1 MLVIKEMAEKCKKEE
16 LNMYISSE
24 NMINTIEK
32 LDKYF
37 SNKDIN
43 EVANVEFPNEI
54 EYKSNEWLYY
64 IFYSCLLDYGTRSK
78 IYHNNLINTYRN
90 FKDIFNPNYIIN
102 NFNNDSSKLQ
112 QIIKENIHPRYPNVA
127 VNRWI
132 RLSEAL
138 SKYDNLLKKIKSFKT
153 FEELNGFIKT
163 INGYGQKTG
172 GLLLRLIYESN
183 ICDFSD
189 DISTIP
195 LDRHDIEISYLNKII
210 NTKTLTSKQI
220 SELSNAY
227 IKYSNELNV
236 NPDKLDKYLWEIGN
250 KFCNKKD
257 CKNCPL
263 CSNCSTKIKEIVL

>member
-1 MLVIKEMAEKCKKEE
+1 
-16 LNMYISSE
+16 MYINNE
-24 NMINTIEK
+24 NMIKVIEK

-37 SNKDIN
+37 YNNDVN

-54 EYKSNEWLYY
+54 EYKSSEWLYY
-64 IFYSCLLDYGTRSK
+64 IFYSCLLDYGMRSK
-78 IYHNNLINTYRN
+78 IYHNNLINTYHN
-90 FKDIFNPNYIIN
+90 FKDIFNPYYVVN
-102 NFNNDSSKLQ
+102 NFNNDSSALQ

-127 VNRWI
+127 VNKWI
-132 RLSEAL
+132 RLSEEL
-138 SKYDNLLKKIKSFKT
+138 SKYDNLFQKIKSLKT
-153 FEELNGFIKT
+153 FEELNIFIKT

-183 ICDFSD
+183 LCEFLD

-220 SELSNAY
+220 SELSNTY

-236 NPDKLDKYLWEIGN
+236 NPDKLDKYLWEIGS
-250 KFCNKKD
+250 KFCNKNN
-257 CKNCPL
+257 CKNCSL
-263 CSNCSTKIKEIVL
+263 SSNCSTKIKETLL